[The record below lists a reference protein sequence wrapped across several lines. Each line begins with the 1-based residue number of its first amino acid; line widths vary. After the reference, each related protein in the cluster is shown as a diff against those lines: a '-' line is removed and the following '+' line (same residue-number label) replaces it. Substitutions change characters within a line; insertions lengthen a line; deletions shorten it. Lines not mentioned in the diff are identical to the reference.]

1 MSPGKTILNH
11 KTRRGLQSRR
21 ALYYNGPMKQKT
33 LKNDILLICA
43 LLLLALAVWGVLRLT
58 RDAGSEAVVT
68 VDGQIVL
75 TVPLSREA
83 TLAVGE
89 NLGFRNVVEVAD
101 GRVRVSDA
109 DCPDRLCVRQG
120 WIRYDGES
128 IVCLPH
134 KLVVTVRGSGHDLDA
149 VAR

>member
-1 MSPGKTILNH
+1 MKRTI
-11 KTRRGLQSRR
+11 R
-21 ALYYNGPMKQKT
+21 
-33 LKNDILLICA
+33 NDILLICA
-43 LLLLALAVWGVLRLT
+43 LLLLCAAAWGVLRLT

-83 TLAVGE
+83 TLTVGE
-89 NLGFRNVVEVAD
+89 DLGFRNVVEVAG
-101 GRVRVSDA
+101 GRVRVADA

-120 WIRYDGES
+120 WISRDGES

-134 KLVVTVRGSGHDLDA
+134 KLIVTVRGGEAGLDA
-149 VAR
+149 EAR